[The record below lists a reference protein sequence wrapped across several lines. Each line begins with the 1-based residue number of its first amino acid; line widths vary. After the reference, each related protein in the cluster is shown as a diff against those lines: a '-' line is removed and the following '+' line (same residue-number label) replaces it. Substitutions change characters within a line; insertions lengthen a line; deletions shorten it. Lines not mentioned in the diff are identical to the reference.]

1 MWHRQPLGHCMIE
14 FLRTYHHAVTLRT
27 CRCGGHCVR
36 RLYPNNSQ
44 YNQERKASVIKLSD
58 RARRA
63 QRLVRFARS
72 HAQKPSGR
80 RLCCAPRDGSN
91 NCEIAEAVGASRQTV
106 RTWRERFAKY
116 RLRGLHDEP
125 IKMATAGLK
134 RSFQGRLEVKPANAA
149 HRSTRGMARA
159 SGVSSSSSRT
169 FKLSTHSHG

>member
-1 MWHRQPLGHCMIE
+1 MPLPCA
-14 FLRTYHHAVTLRT
+14 RAVVVVTACDGST
-27 CRCGGHCVR
+27 QQF
-36 RLYPNNSQ
+36 SIQ
-44 YNQERKASVIKLSD
+44 SRKKGECDQAQRE